1 LRDKTI
7 GNLII
12 KEYPTASASVVH
24 FRTLLNELNLK
35 KNFKPDIIY
44 VDYMNICTSSRV
56 KTGSNVNSYSYVK
69 SIAEEIRGL
78 AVEFNVPIMTATQMT
93 RSGATNSDPSMEDV
107 SESFG
112 TVATADMIFAL
123 INTEEFEQINQIMVK
138 QIKNRYSDPTT
149 NKRFMIGIDRAKMK
163 LYNVE
168 NSAQSNISDSGQSS
182 TPDSEN
188 FAWNPKDK
196 FEKKSFSG
204 FKI

>member
-1 LRDKTI
+1 
-7 GNLII
+7 
-12 KEYPTASASVVH
+12 
-24 FRTLLNELNLK
+24 
-35 KNFKPDIIY
+35 
-44 VDYMNICTSSRV
+44 
-56 KTGSNVNSYSYVK
+56 
-69 SIAEEIRGL
+69 L

-163 LYNVE
+163 LYDVE

>member
-1 LRDKTI
+1 
-7 GNLII
+7 
-12 KEYPTASASVVH
+12 
-24 FRTLLNELNLK
+24 
-35 KNFKPDIIY
+35 
-44 VDYMNICTSSRV
+44 MNICTSSRV

-149 NKRFMIGIDRAKMK
+149 NLYSRF
-163 LYNVE
+163 
-168 NSAQSNISDSGQSS
+168 
-182 TPDSEN
+182 
-188 FAWNPKDK
+188 
-196 FEKKSFSG
+196 
-204 FKI
+204 